1 MAFLKVTYFF
11 TFKQGYNLRQKGKL
25 ATTRYAALEMAKQN
39 TCSVF
44 TRVLH
49 KQLLSPYTPCGTCP
63 AGIQTF

>member
-49 KQLLSPYTPCGTCP
+49 KQLLSP
-63 AGIQTF
+63 